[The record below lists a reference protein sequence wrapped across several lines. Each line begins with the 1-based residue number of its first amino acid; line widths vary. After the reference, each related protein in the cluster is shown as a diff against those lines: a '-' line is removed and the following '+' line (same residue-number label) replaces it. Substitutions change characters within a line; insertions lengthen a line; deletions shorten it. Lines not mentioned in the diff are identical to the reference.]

1 MAARFS
7 ALSFLNLKP
16 TEKERAAGRSGGT
29 WRSSE
34 GSRGFPWAGGRRDSC
49 RCPEKM
55 ENYMVLLRSGALV
68 HKDLRMRQ
76 VHGHPRGRTLATDS
90 LGFIKAAHIPCDVET
105 ESYWMSGDT
114 EGLDVD
120 DASHE
125 HSGLKTRDVCGFFV
139 LQASWK
145 PALQPKLS
153 FHPKRKK
160 EPQ

>member
-1 MAARFS
+1 
-7 ALSFLNLKP
+7 
-16 TEKERAAGRSGGT
+16 
-29 WRSSE
+29 
-34 GSRGFPWAGGRRDSC
+34 
-49 RCPEKM
+49 M